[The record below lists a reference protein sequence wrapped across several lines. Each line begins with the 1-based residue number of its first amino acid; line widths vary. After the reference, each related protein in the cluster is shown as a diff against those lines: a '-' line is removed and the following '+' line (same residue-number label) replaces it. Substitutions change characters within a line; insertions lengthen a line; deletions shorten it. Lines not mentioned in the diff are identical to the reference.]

1 MKYGIMMVLGG
12 IIGISIFNYVYVS
25 NGITEKHIKELQIKN
40 DSLMMANEKID
51 SINIYYKDEIGK
63 KDLEISKLNDIDIS
77 LEAKIKETTKKINNL
92 NNKYEKANNHANN
105 FGSNE
110 IASYFANL

>member
-1 MKYGIMMVLGG
+1 MKYGIMMVLGA
-12 IIGISIFNYVYVS
+12 IIGISIFNYVYVA
-25 NGITEKHIKELQIKN
+25 NGITESHIKELQAKN
-40 DSLMMANEKID
+40 DSLMMVNEKID

-63 KDLEISKLNDIDIS
+63 KDIQIFKLNDIDIS

-92 NNKYEKANNHANN
+92 NNKYEKANNHANS
-105 FGSNE
+105 FGSIE

>member
-1 MKYGIMMVLGG
+1 MKYGIIMVLGA
-12 IIGISIFNYVYVS
+12 IIGISIFNYVYVA
-25 NGITEKHIKELQIKN
+25 NGITESHIKELQAKN
-40 DSLMMANEKID
+40 DSLMMVSQKID

-63 KDLEISKLNDIDIS
+63 KDIQISKLNDIDTS

-92 NNKYEKANNHANN
+92 NNKYEKANNHANS
-105 FGSNE
+105 FGSIE

>member
-1 MKYGIMMVLGG
+1 MKYGIIMVLGA
-12 IIGISIFNYVYVS
+12 IIGISIFNYVYVA
-25 NGITEKHIKELQIKN
+25 NGITDSHIKELQFRN
-40 DSLMMANEKID
+40 DSLIMVNQKID
-51 SINIYYKDEIGK
+51 SINLYYKDEIGK

-92 NNKYEKANNHANN
+92 NNKYEKANNHANS
-105 FGSNE
+105 FGSIE

>member
-92 NNKYEKANNHANN
+92 NNKYEKANNYSNN
-105 FGSNE
+105 FGSIE
-110 IASYFANL
+110 IASYFSKL

>member
-1 MKYGIMMVLGG
+1 MKYGIIMVLGA
-12 IIGISIFNYVYVS
+12 IIGISIFNYVYVA
-25 NGITEKHIKELQIKN
+25 NGITESHIKELQAKN
-40 DSLMMANEKID
+40 DSLMMVSQKID

-92 NNKYEKANNHANN
+92 NNKYEKANNHANS
-105 FGSNE
+105 FGSIE

>member
-12 IIGISIFNYVYVS
+12 IIGILIFNYVYIA
-25 NGITEKHIKELQIKN
+25 NGITDSHIKELQAKN
-40 DSLMMANEKID
+40 DSLMMVSQKID
-51 SINIYYKDEIGK
+51 SINLYYIKEIEK
-63 KDLEISKLNDIDIS
+63 KDTRIGELHIIDFS
-77 LEAKIKETTKKINNL
+77 LELQVKEANNKIKNL

-110 IASYFANL
+110 IASYFSKL

>member
-1 MKYGIMMVLGG
+1 MKYGIIMVLGA
-12 IIGISIFNYVYVS
+12 IIGISIFNYVYVA
-25 NGITEKHIKELQIKN
+25 NGITEKHIKELQVKN

-63 KDLEISKLNDIDIS
+63 KDIQISKLNDIDTS

-92 NNKYEKANNHANN
+92 NNKYEKANNHANS
-105 FGSNE
+105 FGSIE